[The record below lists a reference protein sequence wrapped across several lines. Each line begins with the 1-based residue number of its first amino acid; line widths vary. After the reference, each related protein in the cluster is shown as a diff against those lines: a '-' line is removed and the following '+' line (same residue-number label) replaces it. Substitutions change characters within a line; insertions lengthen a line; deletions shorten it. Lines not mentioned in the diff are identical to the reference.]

1 MAKNNQSAKARM
13 GAIGESLV
21 VAKLMQQGWDAFNA
35 NCTIKNY
42 KSIDII
48 CLNSD
53 LSEDGDLR
61 WKPKTALVQ
70 VKTCNQKNIPIGF
83 TMEQTQDIKYLE
95 DNVKGPYVLI
105 YQEEKDG
112 GF

>member
-1 MAKNNQSAKARM
+1 M

-70 VKTCNQKNIPIGF
+70 VKLVTK
-83 TMEQTQDIKYLE
+83 KH
-95 DNVKGPYVLI
+95 PYWL
-105 YQEEKDG
+105 YDG
-112 GF
+112 ADPRHQVFGR